1 MNISGEAK
9 GCRMDLR
16 PSLPIIQ
23 FFCLGGRASPYL
35 PFRCRTGHQAICNI
49 VGPLTRNMPPR
60 TGFSTTDRYDRKD
73 EHPATVRLRLEIQ
86 ETSVRYIIPLFPRSK
101 HHISSPALPTTRWY
115 LFLGYRESLQMMP
128 SLKRR

>member
-1 MNISGEAK
+1 MSDGGKAK
-9 GCRMDLR
+9 GCRIDLR
-16 PSLPIIQ
+16 PSLQTVQ

-35 PFRCRTGHQAICNI
+35 PFRCRTGHQATCNI

-60 TGFSTTDRYDRKD
+60 TAFSTSNQYNRKD

-86 ETSVRYIIPLFPRSK
+86 ETSVRYIIPLLPRSK
-101 HHISSPALPTTRWY
+101 HHISSPALPTTQWC
-115 LFLGYRESLQMMP
+115 LFLGCRESLQMRP